1 MISKREMGKRIRSAR
16 HEAGFASAEAL
27 ARVLGVSGPAVRQ
40 WEAGDS
46 RPSYENLEKIAAAT
60 DKPESYF
67 MGEEGAETADAIAR
81 LERLITQAHAE
92 PAGEMIAIPLYDRV
106 AAGTGGVL
114 DATPSEYRHIPRTW
128 IPAGQEEACYLVR
141 SSGDSMEG
149 LGIVEGDLLFVCTA
163 VPVRHGDIAVVRI
176 EDEVVVKRVQELDDS
191 LLLISENPQHPPRR
205 VNGSGVAILGRVMW
219 FRRDV

>member
-1 MISKREMGKRIRSAR
+1 MGRRIASAR
-16 HEAGFASAEAL
+16 FEAGYKTTESFAQALSLSAAAIRKWESDRSQPTHDNLARIAEATGK
-27 ARVLGVSGPAVRQ
+27 AIG
-40 WEAGDS
+40 
-46 RPSYENLEKIAAAT
+46 
-60 DKPESYF
+60 YF
-67 MGEEGAETADAIAR
+67 YGEEGAETADAIAR
-81 LERLITQAHAE
+81 LEKLIAQAHAE

-106 AAGTGGVL
+106 TAGTGGVP